1 MATIQKTT
9 GLTYE
14 DYCQLPDDR
23 NRYEIIDGV
32 LYVSPAPSEK
42 HQRSVG
48 GLYEQVGPHV
58 RRNGLGRM
66 YVAPLDIVFANNSVV
81 QPDLVFISRERLEI
95 LTEANVQGAPDLAVE
110 VLSPSTRSY
119 DLRQKWEAYARF
131 GVRYY
136 WLVDPVAQTIEAYEL
151 LGDGYE
157 LVASG
162 VGSSTFRAPPF
173 PDLAIDLSLLWD

>member
-1 MATIQKTT
+1 MAIIQKTT

-32 LYVSPAPSEK
+32 LHVSPAPSEK
-42 HQRSVG
+42 HQRAVT
-48 GLYEQVGPHV
+48 GLIVQVGPHV
-58 RRNGLGRM
+58 ISGRLGRI
-66 YVAPLDIVFANNSVV
+66 YVAPLDIVLATNSVV
-81 QPDLVFISRERLEI
+81 QPDLVYISRERLAI

-119 DLRQKWEAYARF
+119 DLRQKRDAYARF

-136 WLVDPVAQTIEAYEL
+136 WLVDPIAQTIEAYEL
-151 LGDGYE
+151 LGDTYE

-162 VGSSTFRAPPF
+162 AGATTFRAPPF
-173 PDLAIDLSLLWD
+173 PDLEIGLALLWD